1 MYRNIAYVTKNK
13 QGYIW
18 ISTWDEQGNR
28 IEYEEPHDSYIF
40 YEDPKRT
47 DSPYKSLFNK
57 PLVKKTFNS
66 AWSRKQWCD
75 QNKGVRLF
83 EELPPVREYL
93 INKYCGQER
102 EPSFSQYPFR
112 VFCLDIEV
120 QIEDEFPTADQASY
134 PINVISLTDSL
145 EKKLHVWATQTEI
158 NKIIST
164 KKKQEINQFLHN
176 YAEDMDIIYHLFD
189 DEISML
195 EHFIDWWNKNFP
207 DIVTGWNCVD
217 VNSPIWYKNHIDI
230 INNIRIGDEL
240 SYQNVLNV
248 FPTSKKQKHSIY
260 LNNGTVI
267 NSSKDHKFLIKTL
280 PHGKYTNFLS
290 KNDKFVYNTVE
301 EMLDNIKDN
310 NLYVQIPKHENTNDD
325 LTYEMLF
332 SNIDLQKYILKECN
346 DIVTFKNGH
355 SINKKDTIDL
365 DILYTLGL
373 IYTDGSLNFSDNT
386 ITIYNKN
393 KDVLNICSNVIDRY
407 KNRSTKKQNNINN
420 SHNKNNHS
428 WNWVR
433 GSTSTVLGLIT
444 QELLYQNN
452 KKHLN
457 LKLLSMLSKSQW
469 FSFVSGLID
478 GDGCIAKN
486 GSITIYDHNNNT
498 NVLQQLMLWNNIY
511 CTTPNTNVLYIAKT
525 KHNLNICKEYFNLRI
540 DYKHNR
546 LTNIICNHKSKPNKS
561 NKINYMDCGDF
572 YAIKVDKIEVTNQ
585 YIDMIDISTSNHSF
599 NICGVTTHNC
609 DAFDVKYIINRI
621 INVFGKD
628 KALLLSPLSNVYTI
642 FDRDLNTE
650 IFRISGI
657 SCIDYLRLYKKITLK
672 SQQSFKLDYIGQ
684 LELGFGKLD
693 YHEKYNSIRQFMEA
707 DFAEFTKYNM
717 LDSLIVYLL
726 DKKLRFIN
734 LMRTICNFGLV
745 EYEAITRSLPYI
757 IGALCIEARK
767 RGVYFLTELNKDQE
781 QTEID
786 QKANDYS
793 FAGAFVYPTIANYYN
808 QGIAS
813 FDFNS
818 LYPNIM
824 ITLNLSPDTKV
835 GKVITNNLDSDRI
848 QIRHVSGKLITMT
861 KEQFKQLLDT
871 QCSISATNV
880 LYVKSTIKKGIV
892 PGFLQDLYE
901 SRKAKKK
908 EMLKYE
914 ELSHKID
921 ESIKKLDE
929 ALSLLDQQKDQQK
942 IDIINQKKK
951 QLLEQQN
958 EYDIKATQLDAIQ
971 HSFKI
976 YLNSSYGAFGSVF
989 YPCFDLDNAESVTQ
1003 TGQVIIKEMLRFIQ
1017 EYFSNTDVFKY
1028 QQSVDKEPIIVAGDT
1043 DSCSG
1048 NTTLSIKQLKIRKI
1062 QLFDEQRKI
1071 YKTLII
1077 KPFDKIKVKRNN
1089 NIQEICGK
1097 DINIDDVIVAGDL

>member
-164 KKKQEINQFLHN
+164 KKKQEIDQFLHN
-176 YAEDMDIIYHLFD
+176 YAEEIEIVYHLFD
-189 DEISML
+189 DEILML
-195 EHFIDWWNKNFP
+195 EHFIDWWGKNFP
-207 DIVTGWNCVD
+207 DIVTGWNID
-217 VNSPIWYKNHIDI
+217 V
-230 INNIRIGDEL
+230 
-240 SYQNVLNV
+240 
-248 FPTSKKQKHSIY
+248 
-260 LNNGTVI
+260 
-267 NSSKDHKFLIKTL
+267 
-280 PHGKYTNFLS
+280 
-290 KNDKFVYNTVE
+290 
-301 EMLDNIKDN
+301 
-310 NLYVQIPKHENTNDD
+310 
-325 LTYEMLF
+325 
-332 SNIDLQKYILKECN
+332 
-346 DIVTFKNGH
+346 
-355 SINKKDTIDL
+355 
-365 DILYTLGL
+365 
-373 IYTDGSLNFSDNT
+373 
-386 ITIYNKN
+386 
-393 KDVLNICSNVIDRY
+393 
-407 KNRSTKKQNNINN
+407 
-420 SHNKNNHS
+420 
-428 WNWVR
+428 
-433 GSTSTVLGLIT
+433 
-444 QELLYQNN
+444 
-452 KKHLN
+452 
-457 LKLLSMLSKSQW
+457 
-469 FSFVSGLID
+469 
-478 GDGCIAKN
+478 
-486 GSITIYDHNNNT
+486 
-498 NVLQQLMLWNNIY
+498 
-511 CTTPNTNVLYIAKT
+511 
-525 KHNLNICKEYFNLRI
+525 
-540 DYKHNR
+540 
-546 LTNIICNHKSKPNKS
+546 
-561 NKINYMDCGDF
+561 
-572 YAIKVDKIEVTNQ
+572 
-585 YIDMIDISTSNHSF
+585 
-599 NICGVTTHNC
+599 
-609 DAFDVKYIINRI
+609 FDVKYIINRI

-781 QTEID
+781 QAEID
-786 QKANDYS
+786 QKANDYG

-1028 QQSVDKEPIIVAGDT
+1028 QQSVDKEPIIVARRYG
-1043 DSCSG
+1043 
-1048 NTTLSIKQLKIRKI
+1048 LSL
-1062 QLFDEQRKI
+1062 
-1071 YKTLII
+1071 
-1077 KPFDKIKVKRNN
+1077 
-1089 NIQEICGK
+1089 C
-1097 DINIDDVIVAGDL
+1097 